1 MKRSLHQ
8 RWSSIAV
15 NVALAALVVGPVYA
29 ASSIGTNLSTGGTLT
44 VTGAST
50 LTGAVTATGGV
61 ASGANITVPAAYALD
76 VASAGVLN
84 LGTTTATTVNI
95 GRSGQTQALLGNA
108 TVAGTLNVTG
118 ASTLTGLTSMIQA
131 SSTRLSVFDRL
142 YIGGTATTT
151 ILGDSATSTF
161 SGGLTLVAG
170 NINLPTSGV
179 FLINNANTL
188 SATALGSAVVDS
200 SLTSVGT
207 LTGLTVSGLANLNG
221 QASTTRL
228 SVFDTAYFGGTATST
243 FTSAGVLSLQN
254 GETISNAT
262 DGTITLTAATTT
274 LSARG
279 IFTTGYVSQ
288 ASSTVV
294 GDLTVTGTFSPT
306 QTTATT
312 FAVGGGYGDTGATIA
327 ATGNI
332 DTNGV
337 LSLTGGTLNL
347 GTGSATSTF
356 TSASGLLGVGSTTP
370 RQILSVQG
378 NTLISGD
385 ITSVANITATGTLT
399 VSATS
404 THAAIV
410 NGLGVVGAPS
420 FTFTGDLNNGIWSS
434 GADTINFSTAG
445 AERIRIDSSGNLG
458 IGTTT
463 PTSLFGLHG
472 NALISGNIT
481 SVANITATGTLTL
494 SGTTGTS
501 TIASGQGFTV
511 GTNQLLVQQS
521 SGNVG
526 IGITNPNTKFE
537 VVGTASTTNLIV
549 GGNGTTLT
557 GIIAGYCSFSD
568 VTSFTASTTK
578 YADCTTTPTGA
589 LTTATRVFVQATSSL
604 ESMYVIQAASSTGI
618 STINLRILNT
628 GLDGAADSTL
638 GGTSINFWAFR

>member
-61 ASGANITVPAAYALD
+61 ASGANVTVPAAYALD

-84 LGTTTATTVNI
+84 IGTTTATTINI
-95 GRSGQTQALLGNA
+95 GRSGQVTALAGNA
-108 TVAGTLNVTG
+108 TIAGTLGVTG

-131 SSTRLSVFDRL
+131 SSTRF
-142 YIGGTATTT
+142 
-151 ILGDSATSTF
+151 
-161 SGGLTLVAG
+161 
-170 NINLPTSGV
+170 
-179 FLINNANTL
+179 
-188 SATALGSAVVDS
+188 
-200 SLTSVGT
+200 
-207 LTGLTVSGLANLNG
+207 
-221 QASTTRL
+221 
-228 SVFDTAYFGGTATST
+228 SVFDTAYFGGTATSS
-243 FTSAGVLSLQN
+243 FTSGGVLTLQN

-262 DGTITLTAATTT
+262 DGTVTITAATTT

-332 DTNGV
+332 DTNGI
-337 LSLTGGTLNL
+337 LSLTGGTFNL

-356 TSASGLLGVGSTTP
+356 TSASGLLGIGSTTP

-378 NTLISGD
+378 NALISGD

-399 VSATS
+399 VSAT
-404 THAAIV
+404 TTQAALV

-420 FTFTGDLNNGIWSS
+420 FTFSGDLDNGIWSS
-434 GADTINFSTAG
+434 AADTINFSTG
-445 AERIRIDSSGNLG
+445 GSERVRIDSNGRLG
-458 IGTTT
+458 VGTTT
-463 PTSLFGLHG
+463 PGTPLGVTGAAVITGRVTSPSFE
-472 NALISGNIT
+472 AT
-481 SVANITATGTLTL
+481 STTATTTL
-494 SGTTGTS
+494 STGGL
-501 TIASGQGFTV
+501 AV
-511 GTNQLLVQQS
+511 GTNHFVVQQN

-526 IGITNPNTKFE
+526 IGNSVPNTTFE

-549 GGNGTTLT
+549 GGNGTSLA
-557 GIIAGYCSFSD
+557 GIVAGYCTFAD
-568 VTSFTASTTK
+568 VSSFTASTTK
-578 YADCTTTPTGA
+578 FADCTTTPTGA
-589 LTTATRVFVQATSSL
+589 LSTSHRVFVQATSSM
-604 ESMYVIQAASSTGI
+604 ETMYVIQAASSTGI

-628 GLDGAADSTL
+628 GLDGSGDTTL
-638 GGTSINFWAFR
+638 SGTSINFWAFK